1 MLVNTYLFCFVL
13 EMLNK
18 GHNVLKSQ
26 LDWKAG
32 CWILQNNQKKK
43 FFSECRDILTVEGLF
58 FSTDGVLNS
67 PVLSGV

>member
-32 CWILQNNQKKK
+32 C
-43 FFSECRDILTVEGLF
+43 
-58 FSTDGVLNS
+58 
-67 PVLSGV
+67 